1 MARKP
6 PAHVR
11 ATLPR
16 RREPGVRIALVDG
29 VSTKG
34 LARIAHL
41 ERTRLGPGAAA
52 AALKSWQ
59 EFARAST
66 DERADRLYYGHAG
79 CCPDPLADRATL
91 ERVLRVL
98 PPSDAKALRHRIE
111 ALDDRIG
118 TLDD

>member
-6 PAHVR
+6 PGYVR
-11 ATLPR
+11 ADLPR
-16 RREPGVRIALVDG
+16 RQEPGVRIPVVDG
-29 VSTKG
+29 ISARG

-41 ERTRLGPGAAA
+41 ERTDLGPGAAA
-52 AALKSWQ
+52 AALRSWH

-66 DERADRLYYGHAG
+66 DERADRIYYGELG
-79 CCPDPLADRATL
+79 CCPDPRDHRATL
-91 ERVLRVL
+91 DRVLRVL
-98 PPSDAKALRHRIE
+98 PPADARALRHRLE